1 MSKFNTR
8 TLCRVAMLAAL
19 YVLLNNTIAIK
30 AGNLRITFA
39 SLPVVLSALLFGP
52 LESAVTALV
61 GEFINQ
67 LIGGYGITGSQ
78 DRKSVV

>member
-1 MSKFNTR
+1 MSKLNTR
-8 TLCRVAMLAAL
+8 ALCRVAMLAAL

-52 LESAVTALV
+52 LESALT
-61 GEFINQ
+61 E
-67 LIGGYGITGSQ
+67 IG
-78 DRKSVV
+78 RAHV